1 MSVTRRQIVA
11 AARCWIGTPYH
22 HQASLIRIGCDCLGL
37 VRGVWREVI
46 GSEPEEATPYGV
58 DWAETSHAEKL
69 QQALERH
76 FNLVELRDYREGDVL
91 LFRFR
96 EHLPATHLGVA
107 TTATHMVHS
116 HSGAGVAET
125 AIGAHWR
132 RRLVAAFAFPD
143 VIDEFT
149 QSRDF

>member
-22 HQASLIRIGCDCLGL
+22 HQASLIRIGSDCLGL
-37 VRGVWREVI
+37 VRGVWRDVI
-46 GSEPEEATPYGV
+46 GYEPEEETPYGV
-58 DWAETSHAEKL
+58 DWAEMSRTEKL
-69 QQALERH
+69 QKALERH

-96 EHLPATHLGVA
+96 ENLPAAHLGVA
-107 TTATHMVHS
+107 TTAAHMVHA
-116 HSGAGVAET
+116 HSGAGVTET
-125 AIGAHWR
+125 EIGTHWR
-132 RRLVAAFAFPD
+132 RRLVAAFAFPG